1 MANTTDVMAKSVH
14 GTNPQNMVEYI
25 IRQKI
30 YDSFYW
36 KQECFGLTAELLVEK
51 GVELKYAGGMY
62 GDPQKPAEFLCL
74 ILKMLQIQPDKDIII
89 EFIKD
94 EEFKY
99 LRLLGAFYMRLVGR
113 PVDVFQY
120 LEPLYNDFRKV
131 RLRDSY
137 GNFQLSYIDQVVDDM
152 LHKDHCFDIA
162 LPRLPARRVLEETGQ
177 IEPRVSLLQDE
188 FEAQVELEEKED
200 AARRER
206 EAAEAPGDAK
216 EAGEV
221 GPNDQGAGDGR
232 AAIAGSEAKDRE
244 SRRRSPSPW
253 RMSERERREDRARKR
268 AAAEVSGEDRRG
280 RRGEE
285 GPAGATTTTT
295 ARGVRMTGTLA
306 GTGTIVGTVIGTGG
320 GIETTAGRTGGGR
333 PRGTGATAGGGA
345 VERHRA
351 APIGTAEERTRG

>member
-1 MANTTDVMAKSVH
+1 
-14 GTNPQNMVEYI
+14 
-25 IRQKI
+25 
-30 YDSFYW
+30 
-36 KQECFGLTAELLVEK
+36 
-51 GVELKYAGGMY
+51 
-62 GDPQKPAEFLCL
+62 
-74 ILKMLQIQPDKDIII
+74 
-89 EFIKD
+89 
-94 EEFKY
+94 
-99 LRLLGAFYMRLVGR
+99 MRLVGR

-137 GNFQLSYIDQVVDDM
+137 GNFQLSYIDQVLLFFSFSEEEGAWAIDLLFCRCPPATSMASSQTSSATPSGSPCSFLLSSLQVVDDM
-152 LHKDHCFDIA
+152 LHKDYCFDIA

-221 GPNDQGAGDGR
+221 GPNDQGAGDGKTT
-232 AAIAGSEAKDRE
+232 IAGTEAKDRE
-244 SRRRSPSPW
+244 PRRRSPSPW

-268 AAAEVSGEDRRG
+268 AAVEVSGDDRRG

-285 GPAGATTTTT
+285 GP
-295 ARGVRMTGTLA
+295 
-306 GTGTIVGTVIGTGG
+306 
-320 GIETTAGRTGGGR
+320 RTRHDDDYRSRREDDRHACRYWDDSRDGD
-333 PRGTGATAGGGA
+333 
-345 VERHRA
+345 RHRRRYRDDSREDRRRASERDGRDRRRRRSRTPSRSPDRHRRRKDQGLTRA
-351 APIGTAEERTRG
+351 AEAPASEEALEIAEANKLRASLGLKPLRM